1 MLGLKGGV
9 LHTTVYTDT
18 PLLQQLN
25 DSSVLNVRIVG
36 LCIVT
41 ENSTQTPHTYR
52 NSMVGQ

>member
-41 ENSTQTPHTYR
+41 QKYIQTPHTYR
-52 NSMVGQ
+52 N